1 MNRRIPGGNAMGRC
15 ERRWLQ
21 VLAVA
26 AAAVFVA
33 AAPSGAATLRVA
45 EPQAA
50 IFDFVPLNVGM
61 QEGIFAKH
69 GVDIKIF
76 TLRGAAEQ
84 QQALVADSV
93 DIGLGSGPAMA
104 FAARGATVKGV
115 AEMAGKPSA
124 IVLAVSAKGSI
135 KTIADLKGK
144 TLSISSPGSITEWLV
159 RELERRQGWKMDAI
173 KMVGLGSNSSQMA
186 ALRSGQTDGL
196 PTGIF
201 QATKFE
207 HEGILRILVHFGDIE
222 PHFIM
227 HVIFA
232 SDKAIETKPKE
243 IRNFLAGW
251 FDTIHFMNT
260 HKEASVKIAAKIT
273 RVPPDVISSLYGK
286 VMPMFS
292 TTGHFDKDGLDIL
305 AHSFVELKLLPKQ
318 PDMSTLYTEKFLPVA
333 AVN

>member
-1 MNRRIPGGNAMGRC
+1 MSGCKRG
-15 ERRWLQ
+15 WLKG
-21 VLAVA
+21 VA
-26 AAAVFVA
+26 LLAAAVFVA
-33 AAPSGAATLRVA
+33 ASPAGAATLRVA
-45 EPQAA
+45 KPQAA
-50 IFDFVPLNVGM
+50 IFDFVPLDIGVH
-61 QEGIFAKH
+61 EGIFAKH
-69 GVDIKIF
+69 GVDIKTF
-76 TLRGAAEQ
+76 TVRGASEQ

-115 AEMAGKPSA
+115 AEMASKPTG
-124 IVLAVSAKGSI
+124 IVLAVNAKGSI
-135 KTIADLKGK
+135 RKVADLKGK

-207 HEGILRILVHFGDIE
+207 REGILRILVHFGDIE

-232 SDKAIETKPKE
+232 SDTAIKAKPEE
-243 IRNFLAGW
+243 IRDFLAGW

-260 HKEASVKIAAKIT
+260 HKEASVKMAAEIT

-292 TTGHFDKDGLDIL
+292 TTGHFDKAGLEIL
-305 AHSFVELKLLPKQ
+305 ARSFVELKLLPKE
-318 PDMSTLYTEKFLPVA
+318 PNMSTLYTEKFLPAA